1 LENLADYEIQLRDD
15 EEDKVKKKQEIKSL
29 QDRIKV
35 LEEKLD
41 ELTLDSSEI

>member
-1 LENLADYEIQLRDD
+1 MKDD
-15 EEDKVKKKQEIKSL
+15 EEEKTKKEQEIRDI

-41 ELTLDSSEI
+41 ELTSDSSEV

>member
-1 LENLADYEIQLRDD
+1 MKED
-15 EEDKVKKKQEIKSL
+15 EEDKIKKEQEIQDL

>member
-1 LENLADYEIQLRDD
+1 MKED
-15 EEDKVKKKQEIKSL
+15 EEDKIKKEQEIQDL

-41 ELTLDSSEI
+41 ELTLDPQTI

>member
-1 LENLADYEIQLRDD
+1 MKED
-15 EEDKVKKKQEIKSL
+15 EEDKIKKEQEIQDL

-41 ELTLDSSEI
+41 ELTLDPSEV

>member
-1 LENLADYEIQLRDD
+1 MKEN
-15 EEDKVKKKQEIKSL
+15 EEDKIKKEQEIQDL

-41 ELTLDSSEI
+41 ELTLDPQTI